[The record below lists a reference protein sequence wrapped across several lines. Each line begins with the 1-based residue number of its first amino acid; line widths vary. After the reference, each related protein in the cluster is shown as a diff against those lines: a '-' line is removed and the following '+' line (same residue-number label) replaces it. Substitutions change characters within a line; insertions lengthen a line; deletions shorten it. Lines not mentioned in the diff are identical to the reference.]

1 MLIADLRF
9 SLIIYFVEHSLS
21 EKFKSVNYNMKDKVT
36 DYIFNTSISKLFVL
50 KDNSLKLKY
59 FSRFV
64 LLQKRAFLQ
73 KRDSSSK

>member
-64 LLQKRAFLQ
+64 LLQKKGFLT
-73 KRDSSSK
+73 KEG